1 MIALLLIGCIDYSIQ
16 NPVSETIDPIE
27 DTAAELVPIADAPV
41 YANTSESLFE
51 VEPTTGDTVWVGLFQ
66 DEFGPI
72 DKFVDIA
79 INMDGIM
86 YGGTYDALYLIDPNT
101 AQVEKIC
108 NTSVDMMALAFTFDG
123 VLVAGGAETIVT
135 IDLNTCQTSLLIDSS
150 GYFETSGDLV
160 GLPDGF
166 LYWTVRGEDNE
177 GDDLVR
183 LDPTT
188 GMWAWV
194 GKIGVDRL
202 YGLGYHHGTLYGFNS
217 DGEIAAISP
226 STGQSDILASDSGMS
241 WWGATTNPVSWEE

>member
-1 MIALLLIGCIDYSIQ
+1 MIALLLVGCIDYSIQ
-16 NPVSETIDPIE
+16 NPSSEIIDPVG

-51 VEPTTGDTVWVGLFQ
+51 VVPSTGETVWVGLFQ
-66 DEFGPI
+66 NDFGPI

-79 INMDGIM
+79 INMDGVM
-86 YGGTYDALYLIDPNT
+86 YGGTYDALYMIDPT
-101 AQVEKIC
+101 TGWVEKVC
-108 NTSVDMMALAFTFDG
+108 NTTVDMMALAFTYEG
-123 VLVAGGAETIVT
+123 HLVAGGAETIVT

-177 GDDLVR
+177 GDELVR
-183 LDPTT
+183 IDPTT

-194 GKIGVDRL
+194 GKIGVERL
-202 YGLGYHHGTLYGFNS
+202 YGLGYHEETLYGFNS

-226 STGQSDILASDSGMS
+226 SSWQADILVADSSVS
-241 WWGATTNPVSWEE
+241 WWGATTNPVSWED